1 MIDNIA
7 ILITGNPVS
16 SSGVRSIG
24 GIGTG
29 LTVIDPKWP
38 SMAQG
43 NLALIITDKGQS
55 SNYCLM
61 FPSRLISS
69 SGANR
74 EGVLNIQLQ
83 LPHGK
88 MLADAEGTM
97 VSPFTLMEEVFNHY
111 KQHHLTQYPGV
122 EGWNFAKDWE
132 MTQAEFDSLLAPYTL
147 IDRVLPT
154 RHLSGTG
161 EAFIAMSADKMAQ
174 FTLDHAYPE
183 LVDYGK
189 VILSTGGNT
198 NPPELARLEIPRRP
212 QFEIYVNG
220 KKQDGLVRKGDEA
233 FSMTIK
239 PPYPQS
245 KYQMPAT
252 VVVDFEKAVAD
263 GKVDRAN
270 ERIDYTV
277 KFEDKVET
285 RTVKIEL
292 TGCENSQNLY
302 NTLIKQLLD
311 KVKLQYPEAYT
322 KPIEPTKK
330 DADTRTLTFTL
341 KGAELEHKWEPKLDD
356 LLPTNV
362 RKKETTNVYNGYVLK
377 FHYEMQQ
384 KKQDELKRIDK
395 TKAIEPKKGV
405 EEVSV
410 FITSKDVEDRELT
423 SLSKNIEFDMTFILD
438 EENDI
443 NLLTYYGIRCDSNE
457 PTEFNRGGKTYPCYE
472 GKVEVPVT
480 LWNNWIK
487 YAKAEDVKA
496 ESCDPRYKLKA
507 KLNKGKK
514 DGDSP
519 YIAVYASRTSKWA
532 IIWRRYLLNTLF
544 VLLVLFGCAVIGA
557 YIENNRDLLP
567 NPKTEVAPNA
577 PQEVPDPV
585 VTIGD
590 NGRVYINNEIEVT
603 IGENGHWIIA
613 GEDQGRTLN
622 NKIAGEK
629 TPTDNPIM
637 GTSNDPAP
645 TGSDNVNYAA
655 LNAASARYM
664 ELIRKADMTFAQVD
678 EIKKWIDGNSQH
690 RRKID
695 NYGKIAAAI
704 KDFGKCRD
712 VLLKININADID
724 ALCPQIKTV
733 VSALSKDELLRELR
747 IKMQRFLY
755 EGGKSLKKDEQI
767 KDKIYQFSVKHPNGI
782 SSFKELEDLKE
793 IRVLK

>member
-7 ILITGNPVS
+7 ILITGNPTS
-16 SSGVRSIG
+16 SSGVRRIGSIG
-24 GIGTG
+24 VG
-29 LTVIDPKWP
+29 LAADDFKFPQVAGGD
-38 SMAQG
+38 S
-43 NLALIITDKGQS
+43 ALIITENGQS
-55 SNYCLM
+55 SNYRLIFRPM
-61 FPSRLISS
+61 LISS
-69 SGANR
+69 FESSRDGA
-74 EGVLNIQLQ
+74 LNLQLQ

-88 MLADAEGTM
+88 VLVDADGKM
-97 VSPFTLMEEVFNHY
+97 ISPYTLLHMVFNHY
-111 KQHHLTQYPGV
+111 KEHHLTDYPGV
-122 EGWNFAKDWE
+122 PGWNFAKDWE
-132 MTQAEFDSLLAPYTL
+132 MKPDEFDSLLVPYTL
-147 IDRVLPT
+147 KDRVLPN

-161 EAFIAMSADKMAQ
+161 EAFIAMPLDKMAQ

-183 LVDYGK
+183 LVGYEK
-189 VILSTGGNT
+189 VILSTLGMTTPG
-198 NPPELARLEIPRRP
+198 LARIEIPRRP
-212 QFEIYVNG
+212 MFEIYVNG
-220 KKQDGLVRKGDEA
+220 KKQDGLVREGDEA
-233 FSMTIK
+233 FSKTIM

-322 KPIEPTKK
+322 KPIGPTKK

-395 TKAIEPKKGV
+395 SKAIEPKKEV
-405 EEVSV
+405 EAVSV

-443 NLLTYYGIRCDSNE
+443 NLLTYYGIRCDSSE

-507 KLNKGKK
+507 KLYKGKK

-557 YIENNRDLLP
+557 YIENNCDLLP
-567 NPKTEVAPNA
+567 NPKTEVAPNV
-577 PQEVPDPV
+577 PQETPDPV

-590 NGRVYINNEIEVT
+590 DGRVYINNEIEVT
-603 IGENGHWIIA
+603 IGENGHWFID
-613 GEDQGRTLN
+613 GNDMGRTPN
-622 NKIAGEK
+622 NGNTGDVSHKEDN
-629 TPTDNPIM
+629 TDPKANP
-637 GTSNDPAP
+637 DPAP
-645 TGSDNVNYAA
+645 KPDDVDYAA
-655 LNAASARYM
+655 LNTDAARYIK
-664 ELIRKADMTFAQVD
+664 LICSADMTFAQVD
-678 EIKKWIDGNSQH
+678 KIKEWVD
-690 RRKID
+690 D
-695 NYGKIAAAI
+695 NAAHCRDIENYEQIKTAI
-704 KDFGKCRD
+704 GEYAKCRD
-712 VLLKININADID
+712 LLQKMNNWNGDMGKLVDDFKSKIGKIRNDGVYGDLLLNLRVAMQRLTLKDGK
-724 ALCPQIKTV
+724 L
-733 VSALSKDELLRELR
+733 LSKEEVARKLIINKGVTKFTD
-747 IKMQRFLY
+747 IK
-755 EGGKSLKKDEQI
+755 
-767 KDKIYQFSVKHPNGI
+767 
-782 SSFKELEDLKE
+782 
-793 IRVLK
+793 